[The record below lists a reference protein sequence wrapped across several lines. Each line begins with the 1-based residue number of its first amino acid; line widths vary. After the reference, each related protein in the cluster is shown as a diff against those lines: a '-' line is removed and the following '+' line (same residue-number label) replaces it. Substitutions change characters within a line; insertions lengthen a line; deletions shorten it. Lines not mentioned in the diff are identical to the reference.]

1 MDEIKYKWE
10 TNHELKYRLLTV
22 SMSSN
27 IKMGLELIVKQAF
40 MKVPNYNQS
49 IKIFS
54 TSIDL
59 LKKQQTPSI
68 YSLVNEFL
76 LTGLKCY
83 LLASENLEQSTKN
96 NDKAKLIYKA
106 QANINEGN
114 CWIEI
119 SKIRIAEAV
128 EIGEQRKL
136 N

>member
-1 MDEIKYKWE
+1 MDKIKYKWE
-10 TNHELKYRLLTV
+10 TTYELKYRLLTV

-27 IKMGLELIVKQAF
+27 IKKGLELIVKQAY
-40 MKVPNYNQS
+40 MKVPNYNNS

-59 LKKQQTPSI
+59 LKKQ
-68 YSLVNEFL
+68 L

-83 LLASENLEQSTKN
+83 LSASENLEQSTKTK
-96 NDKAKLIYKA
+96 DKAKLIYKA